1 MNVAS
6 VGRPSATVQLSF
18 SIRVCTRVTNPMSVG
33 NVEKHLVGA
42 PTLSFTS
49 AFTLGRNPMNVM
61 SVGKRFSKNHTS
73 VFIRELILERNPMG
87 VMNVGE
93 PSA

>member
-49 AFTLGRNPMNVM
+49 AFTLGRNPMNVPNVEKP
-61 SVGKRFSKNHTS
+61 SARVQLSFS
-73 VFIRELILERNPMG
+73 IRESIMD
-87 VMNVGE
+87 
-93 PSA
+93 

>member
-6 VGRPSATVQLSF
+6 VGRPSATAQPSF
-18 SIRVCTRVTNPMSVG
+18 SIRVCTQVTSHMSVA

-49 AFTLGRNPMNVM
+49 EFTP
-61 SVGKRFSKNHTS
+61 
-73 VFIRELILERNPMG
+73 ERNPT
-87 VMNVGE
+87 NVLNVE
-93 PSA
+93 KPSARVQLSFSIRESIMD